1 MPWLLTKISNDI
13 TTSTRMPSHL
23 SSFVWYNGVSDIC
36 RTQSSIYRYR
46 VGGIQYIQY
55 VASLVGSCFI
65 NSLITNNRWH
75 HVLWI
80 FIIEAKLRVVQ
91 WMNQKRNSPSLF
103 SDMIFN
109 FNQTFFYIICSSKIQ
124 WMRRYYNALYTY
136 VYTQVELKL
145 GSTLQ
150 V

>member
-1 MPWLLTKISNDI
+1 
-13 TTSTRMPSHL
+13 
-23 SSFVWYNGVSDIC
+23 
-36 RTQSSIYRYR
+36 
-46 VGGIQYIQY
+46 
-55 VASLVGSCFI
+55 
-65 NSLITNNRWH
+65 
-75 HVLWI
+75 
-80 FIIEAKLRVVQ
+80 
-91 WMNQKRNSPSLF
+91 MNQKRNSPSLF